1 MTQTSQDAMKNESV
15 GIAFSNNA
23 VPRSPGIPV
32 EPLSLGY
39 EGGRR
44 PLPTSS
50 ASPTPCLSALQVC
63 DSYSR
68 SPLSVFSPSSV
79 PPTTTL
85 PASLAWWSGS
95 ARPLDLGSF
104 SSMMSPTMASPAWR
118 PWLVSRWVPAP
129 RSTNSFQGLFSSLL
143 VPISLLKAPCLP
155 KDCPHPEHLAWW
167 SDQPQSHLIIPI
179 CP

>member
-1 MTQTSQDAMKNESV
+1 MRALELL
-15 GIAFSNNA
+15 FSSNA
-23 VPRSPGIPV
+23 VPHSPGIPV
-32 EPLSLGY
+32 EPLSLGS
-39 EGGRR
+39 EGGKR
-44 PLPTSS
+44 PLPRSS
-50 ASPTPCLSALQVC
+50 ASVPCLSALQVC
-63 DSYSR
+63 DSYSK

-95 ARPLDLGSF
+95 ARPLDL
-104 SSMMSPTMASPAWR
+104 SSSSLMTSPTMASPVWR

-129 RSTNSFQGLFSSLL
+129 RSTNSFQGLFRSLL

-155 KDCPHPEHLAWW
+155 KDCPHPEHPAWW
-167 SDQPQSHLIIPI
+167 SNQPQSHLIICI